1 MVEKP
6 ALFSRTNGKL
16 TKWPEVFY
24 LDFRDSGFL
33 SYFIVGVPSFILE
46 TGKKFLV
53 LSLATLI
60 RTVNTQ
66 N

>member
-46 TGKKFLV
+46 TGKKNF
-53 LSLATLI
+53 
-60 RTVNTQ
+60 
-66 N
+66 